1 MKNIATKIFLLF
13 LFSFSVAQAYS
24 QYDWKFVKEKDSIKV
39 YESKTKTSN
48 YKAIRVECTVTG
60 TYDKLISLLNN
71 VSRHKEWV
79 YNNKISYILKRN
91 SAYDLYYYTE
101 TSLPWPMSNRDAVIH
116 LTMKRDSLDRFL
128 QISGIGLPKNIPE
141 KSGKVR
147 VPRTTVSWYVTKPTA
162 TTIHIV
168 YTFDADPGGS
178 LPAWLVNSF
187 ADKGPFES
195 FKKLSGILKE

>member
-13 LFSFSVAQAYS
+13 LFSVSAARAYS
-24 QYDWKFVKEKDSIKV
+24 QYDWKFVKEKDGIKV
-39 YESKTKTSN
+39 YESKTQTSN
-48 YKAIRVECTVTG
+48 YKAIRVECTITG

-79 YNNKISYILKRN
+79 YNNKISYVLKRN

-101 TSLPWPMSNRDAVIH
+101 TSLPWPMSNRDAIIH

-128 QISGIGLPKNIPE
+128 QISAMGLPKNIPE

-147 VPRTTVSWYVTKPTA
+147 VPRTMVSWYVTKPTA

-168 YTFDADPGGS
+168 YSFDADPGGS

-195 FKKLSGILKE
+195 FKKLSGILRE